1 MNFTRLKAQIV
12 DQKVKGKARE
22 IVDRFVAFCRRLGGS
37 VSREEDG
44 VYTCFLPERRELSF
58 WVSNAPREKR
68 AKLRIYHPGDP
79 PFEVSDLRG
88 VYVEHE
94 VGGSLLHADA
104 EHGVFTFQSTAY
116 YPTRKVSL
124 RLIDEDYLAIALR

>member
-1 MNFTRLKAQIV
+1 MWVKAQALNTE
-12 DQKVKGKARE
+12 VKEKARE
-22 IVDRFVAFCRRLGGS
+22 IIGRFVAFCRRLGGS

-58 WVSNAPREKR
+58 WVSNAPKEKR
-68 AKLRIYHPGDP
+68 AKLRIYHPGDS
-79 PFEVSDLRG
+79 PFEISDLRG

-94 VGGSLLHADA
+94 VGGSLLHADV
-104 EHGVFTFQSTAY
+104 EHGVFTFQSARY

-124 RLIDEDYLAIALR
+124 RLINEDYLAIALR